1 MDIEPIPDDCL
12 PPPDVIQEVLR
23 GPRIGD
29 DGKIV
34 GGTWHGM
41 TPDEVLAERD
51 RFARMFGD

>member
-34 GGTWHGM
+34 GGTWHDTRRSVGR
-41 TPDEVLAERD
+41 T
-51 RFARMFGD
+51 